1 MTTLPPI
8 TDTRDLIRA
17 LLKSSQESDS
27 DSSDEC
33 SQETEIQQKLF
44 TKLLSLLHEIKEKR
58 CLMTKPVNTSNECI
72 GTSAAD
78 LLSTEPWRQEDH
90 LTAYFNALKDCM
102 YSQADRLKVNDHLAD
117 IWAIYHPGMS
127 VALCP
132 INWEKQALL
141 AFLYRVCLNNPIAVD
156 FLTKNSSVAMPISTN
171 YILSDLEDPTVVNYN
186 RKMLPHFFGVLT
198 MCCQRSHAFRL
209 NLCHKCDTIDWCY
222 RHILPHRQYY
232 GSVIDDIISLTHAMI
247 EPVAT
252 SGVNLAGKDD
262 ALASQ
267 SKFRRKFLRKHIS
280 TELRSKLLLK

>member
-1 MTTLPPI
+1 ML
-8 TDTRDLIRA
+8 R
-17 LLKSSQESDS
+17 SSQESDS

-33 SQETEIQQKLF
+33 TQETEIQQKLF
-44 TKLLSLLHEIKEKR
+44 NKLLTFLHEIKEKR
-58 CLMTKPVNTSNECI
+58 CSINKTINNDWI
-72 GTSAAD
+72 GTSGPEVQP
-78 LLSTEPWRQEDH
+78 TEPWRQEDH
-90 LTAYFNALKDCM
+90 LTAYFNALKDCL
-102 YSQADRLKVNDHLAD
+102 YSQSYRVKVNEYLPE

-141 AFLYRVCLNNPIAVD
+141 AFLYRVCLNNPVAID
-156 FLTKNSSVAMPISTN
+156 FLTKNSSVSMPISTN

-198 MCCQRSHAFRL
+198 LCCQRSQVFRL

-222 RHILPHRQYY
+222 RHILPHRQHY
-232 GSVIDDIISLTHAMI
+232 GNVIDDIVTLTQAMI
-247 EPVAT
+247 EPIT
-252 SGVNLAGKDD
+252 QTNLTNKDD
-262 ALASQ
+262 AITSQ